1 MVRGR
6 VRRDGAMLISIFCNS
21 AYLILLL
28 LSVLLVTI
36 PSGFS
41 VNRYVHLLLH
51 ILKSYL
57 RPFNDII
64 PTRCLFMWHSKWFNR
79 TKLDKLLI
87 PMYFYLNLNNDIWL
101 DWKYIAVKGNLR
113 LELTVSPQVIGIQ
126 ILDNHRAEQV
136 LESEMHLAQSI
147 LLNNL

>member
-1 MVRGR
+1 
-6 VRRDGAMLISIFCNS
+6 
-21 AYLILLL
+21 
-28 LSVLLVTI
+28 
-36 PSGFS
+36 
-41 VNRYVHLLLH
+41 
-51 ILKSYL
+51 
-57 RPFNDII
+57 
-64 PTRCLFMWHSKWFNR
+64 
-79 TKLDKLLI
+79 
-87 PMYFYLNLNNDIWL
+87 MYFYLNLNNDIWL